1 MVVDVASA
9 SAPMTSN
16 AGKGIV
22 VKLETELYRES
33 DGLSLTDGDSSKVV
47 ENEFILRRWV

>member
-1 MVVDVASA
+1 MGVDVGSA
-9 SAPMTSN
+9 PAPMTSN

-22 VKLETELYRES
+22 VELETELYREF
-33 DGLSLTDGDSSKVV
+33 DGLSLTDGESSLDV